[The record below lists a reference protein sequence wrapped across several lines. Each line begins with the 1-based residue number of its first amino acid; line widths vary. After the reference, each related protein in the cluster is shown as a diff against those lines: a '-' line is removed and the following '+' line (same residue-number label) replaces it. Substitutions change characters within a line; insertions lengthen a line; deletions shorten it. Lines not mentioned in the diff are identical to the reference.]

1 MVFQLYPIAEGRISG
16 LIFFLIA
23 IIYTVYF
30 LTTKKVPYIRR
41 VPAIDAIEEGI
52 GRATELGKPVIVS
65 PGMSPRGIDTSTA
78 AGLSILSHVSQLAA
92 RNDLKL
98 IAPLG
103 GSSESYTTMELARD
117 IVESQYRLEG
127 KPESYN
133 VDNMPFLSGRQF
145 AWASAYCGLMLREK
159 PATNIMVGVQYA
171 SAVYISEVAH
181 ETGAMV
187 ISGTTY
193 LSNIACLAASSD
205 YVMIGEEMLAAG
217 AYLSKDPKQL
227 ATIRTQDIMKFVLLG
242 ILGLGV
248 ITLSFGSE
256 LIIELLSS

>member
-1 MVFQLYPIAEGRISG
+1 MVFQIPLIAEGRFSG
-16 LIFFLIA
+16 LIFFLMAA
-23 IIYTVYF
+23 ILTVYYV
-30 LTTKKVPYIRR
+30 TSKKAPFIRR

-52 GRATELGKPVIVS
+52 GRATELGKPVIAS

-78 AGLSILSHVSQLAA
+78 AGLSMLSFSARLAA

-98 IAPLG
+98 ISPLG

-117 IVESQYRLEG
+117 IVETQYKLEG
-127 KPESYN
+127 KADSFN
-133 VDNMPFLSGRQF
+133 LDNLPFLSGRQF
-145 AWASAYCGLMLREK
+145 AWASAYCGIMLREK

-181 ETGAMV
+181 EVGAMV

-217 AYLSKDPKQL
+217 AYLSKDPGQL
-227 ATIRTQDIMKFVLLG
+227 ATIKTQDIMKFILIGLLV
-242 ILGLGV
+242 LGV
-248 ITLSFGSE
+248 IAVSLGNQL
-256 LIIELLSS
+256 LIDLLSS

>member
-1 MVFQLYPIAEGRISG
+1 MVFQLTPIAEGKISG

-23 IIYTVYF
+23 IIYTVYY

-52 GRATELGKPVIVS
+52 GRATELGKPVIAS

-117 IVESQYRLEG
+117 IVESAWTLDEFLHHT
-127 KPESYN
+127 KKSP
-133 VDNMPFLSGRQF
+133 VD
-145 AWASAYCGLMLREK
+145 ASLGDR
-159 PATNIMVGVQYA
+159 
-171 SAVYISEVAH
+171 H
-181 ETGAMV
+181 
-187 ISGTTY
+187 
-193 LSNIACLAASSD
+193 
-205 YVMIGEEMLAAG
+205 AAG
-217 AYLSKDPKQL
+217 HPTCNRSL
-227 ATIRTQDIMKFVLLG
+227 VC
-242 ILGLGV
+242 
-248 ITLSFGSE
+248 GSRFDHAGGR
-256 LIIELLSS
+256 SP